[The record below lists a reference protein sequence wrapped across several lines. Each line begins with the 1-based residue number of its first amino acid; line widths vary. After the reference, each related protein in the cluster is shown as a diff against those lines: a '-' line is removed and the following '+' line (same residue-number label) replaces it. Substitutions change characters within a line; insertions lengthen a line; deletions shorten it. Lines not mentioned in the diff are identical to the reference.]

1 MYHFLIAEHFVFCN
15 SNARICVGCA
25 FRVLFAWTNE
35 STVVVCH
42 IIYFVTSW
50 SCMHAYLMA
59 RRNLIRLMKGG
70 VKGWN
75 RIGDYWPPAALP
87 GAKSQEQVQPV

>member
-1 MYHFLIAEHFVFCN
+1 M
-15 SNARICVGCA
+15 
-25 FRVLFAWTNE
+25 LFAWTNE

-42 IIYFVTSW
+42 IIYFITSW

-70 VKGWN
+70 LKGWN

-87 GAKSQEQVQPV
+87 GASATLACGKKKLVFTA